1 MANPASAPYG
11 AAAKELLESAGLWPA
26 IETKVVYGEN
36 VRQALQFAE
45 SGNADAAI
53 TAWSLVF
60 DRGGILLP
68 DSGHKPI
75 RQAGGVVAGRPNEA
89 AAQRFLDL
97 LASGEGRKILA
108 AHGLGLP

>member
-1 MANPASAPYG
+1 
-11 AAAKELLESAGLWPA
+11 
-26 IETKVVYGEN
+26 

-68 DSGHKPI
+68 DRGHAPI
-75 RQAGGVVAGRPNEA
+75 RQAGGVVAHRPNQA
-89 AAQRFLDL
+89 AARRFLDL
-97 LASGEGRKILA
+97 LASDEGRKILA
-108 AHGLGLP
+108 GHGFSVPEKAR